1 MLNIKK
7 VYICMSMCIYN
18 FFLKNY
24 VKFKFNLCYKEEM
37 YVRVDI
43 GKLK

>member
-18 FFLKNY
+18 FFLKIMLNLSLIY
-24 VKFKFNLCYKEEM
+24 VIKKKCMLEL
-37 YVRVDI
+37 I
-43 GKLK
+43 